1 MMKEILGL
9 ADDPP
14 ARRRWFHDDYFD
26 LFVWETGGEVT
37 LFQLCYGIDSK
48 ERALV
53 WDRARGL
60 FHDGP
65 AEGTDFVPL
74 FEDAAAALPEEIRR
88 EVREKVHEFAGRRIA
103 VRSRRG
109 KFRRAPWQGKGSGAG
124 GHE

>member
-1 MMKEILGL
+1 MREILGV

-26 LFVWETGGEVT
+26 LFVWQSGGQVT
-37 LFQLCYGIDSK
+37 LFQLCYGVDSR

-65 AEGTDFVPL
+65 ESGTDFVAR
-74 FEDAAAALPEEIRR
+74 FEDAAAGLPDDIRR

-103 VRSRRG
+103 VQSRRG
-109 KFRRAPWQGKGSGAG
+109 KFRPAGWQQK
-124 GHE
+124 HR

>member
-1 MMKEILGL
+1 MMREILGV

-26 LFVWETGGEVT
+26 LFVWESGGQVT
-37 LFQLCYGIDSK
+37 LFQLCYGGDSR

-65 AEGTDFVPL
+65 ANDGEFVSR
-74 FEDAAAALPEEIRR
+74 FEDAAAELPDDIRR
-88 EVREKVHEFAGRRIA
+88 EVREKVHEYAGRRIL
-103 VRSRRG
+103 VQNRRK
-109 KFRRAPWQGKGSGAG
+109 KFRPAGWQRKAG
-124 GHE
+124 